1 MAIIQPTYVKDY
13 MSYRYPD
20 AIENNGLSDYN
31 FFYTP
36 INKVFWFK
44 KPSGNLTEVTIDFL
58 KIDNLIEVNNNGQ
71 MTN

>member
-36 INKVFWFK
+36 ISKVFLFK
-44 KPSGNLTEVTIDFL
+44 ESKSKLTEV
-58 KIDNLIEVNNNGQ
+58 KIDLLLLNNLVEVNPEG
-71 MTN
+71 TRS